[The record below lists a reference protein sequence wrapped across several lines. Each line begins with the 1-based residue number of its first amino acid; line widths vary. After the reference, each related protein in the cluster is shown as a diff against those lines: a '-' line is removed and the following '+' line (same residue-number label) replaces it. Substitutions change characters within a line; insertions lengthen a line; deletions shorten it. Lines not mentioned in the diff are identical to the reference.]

1 MMGHK
6 ICFSEE
12 ICIIIP
18 KLSLLLFFIWSPRY
32 VSESPKLHR
41 ALTILSAVGFKGSK
55 VLPFEIGGK
64 HETS

>member
-18 KLSLLLFFIWSPRY
+18 KLSLLLLFIWSPGY

-41 ALTILSAVGFKGSK
+41 VLAILSAIGFKGSE
-55 VLPFEIGGK
+55 VLSFKED
-64 HETS
+64 HF